1 MPIDDYIGKTEGQ
14 PVKSKCVAGE
24 QILLHNY
31 VNKIGLSIDLRRRGE
46 VFCATATA
54 KEKQIK

>member
-1 MPIDDYIGKTEGQ
+1 MPIDVIGKTEGQ

-31 VNKIGLSIDLRRRGE
+31 VNKIVLSFILRRRGE
-46 VFCATATA
+46 VYSNRKKGRT
-54 KEKQIK
+54 KIK